1 MEYHTLL
8 LVDDEEDNLAL
19 LTRTFRSHY
28 KLLKTTSP
36 VEALELLKTNE
47 VSVIVSDHKMPE
59 MDGIEFLTKA
69 RAINPDVMR
78 ILVTAFSDANILIGS
93 INEAKIF
100 QYVKKPFDPHDLALV
115 VQRAIDYRQLRID
128 NYMLINDLKELF
140 SGTIMA
146 IIEALDAKD
155 SFTLGRSRRVTFYSL
170 KIAKALGL
178 SEKEVSQI
186 ELAGLLHDIG
196 MIGVSDDILNKTEP
210 LTEEEFQAVKEHVNH
225 GVKILTDI
233 KQLKDVVE
241 IIKYHHERY
250 DGSGY
255 PLGLVGEDIPIGAR
269 IIALGDTYDSMI
281 SSRAYRVALKPQEA
295 LEKIKTLSYSQFD
308 PKVVEAFSNVLP
320 EVINEIKDYEKSHI

>member
-281 SSRAYRVALKPQEA
+281 SSRAYREALKPQEA

>member
-36 VEALELLKTNE
+36 LQALELLKTNE
-47 VSVIVSDHKMPE
+47 VSAIVSDHKMPE

-115 VQRAIDYRQLRID
+115 VQRAIDYRQLKID

-178 SEKEVSQI
+178 
-186 ELAGLLHDIG
+186 
-196 MIGVSDDILNKTEP
+196 
-210 LTEEEFQAVKEHVNH
+210 
-225 GVKILTDI
+225 
-233 KQLKDVVE
+233 
-241 IIKYHHERY
+241 
-250 DGSGY
+250 
-255 PLGLVGEDIPIGAR
+255 
-269 IIALGDTYDSMI
+269 
-281 SSRAYRVALKPQEA
+281 
-295 LEKIKTLSYSQFD
+295 
-308 PKVVEAFSNVLP
+308 
-320 EVINEIKDYEKSHI
+320 

>member
-281 SSRAYRVALKPQEA
+281 SSRAYREALKPQVA

>member
-1 MEYHTLL
+1 MEYNTLL

-36 VEALELLKTNE
+36 LQALELLKTNE
-47 VSVIVSDHKMPE
+47 VSAIVSDHKMPE

-196 MIGVSDDILNKTEP
+196 MIGVSDDILNKTES

-233 KQLKDVVE
+233 KQLKEVVE

-255 PLGLVGEDIPIGAR
+255 PLGLVGDDIPIGAR
-269 IIALGDTYDSMI
+269 IIAFGDTYDSMI
-281 SSRAYRVALKPQEA
+281 SSRAYREALNPNEA
-295 LEKIKTLSYSQFD
+295 LEKIKTLSLSQFD
-308 PKVVEAFSNVLP
+308 PKVIEAFSNVFP